1 MSRNV
6 FKPKGKVRKYEAG
19 AGVATVK
26 NVPIIATVMD
36 NIDPTN
42 SGRLFVFPSES
53 FDKASQDRDTWIPV
67 RRLHTF
73 FGSVRPTAS
82 ATQVT
87 DDSGAVTSSEY
98 GQYVGNPSSYG
109 QWNAP
114 PDIGTK
120 VICIF
125 VNGDLNYGFY
135 IGAVPDPDELQMI
148 PAIGSSENIIANGGE
163 AASYGGATALPVTNI
178 NTNNKGVADS
188 PDYLTAAKPIHSYAA
203 SIMQQ
208 QGILRD
214 RIRGPIG
221 SSASREATS
230 RVGWGVSTP
239 GRPIYEGGYT
249 DGGANSLAS
258 KINEKQKAASG
269 DNTEYND
276 FNTSMRVVARRGG
289 HSLVMDDGDIIGRDQ
304 LIRLRT
310 ALGHQILMSDDGQV
324 LTILHSNG
332 QTYIELGKEGT
343 VDIFATNSVNLRT
356 QGDLNLHADNNLN
369 IHAGKDINI
378 NAQENIHV
386 NSLKKY
392 TQRVGEAYE
401 LHGLQN
407 LLFKSDQNIGMES
420 AGKWSGKAGGE
431 AYVNGSKVHLN
442 DGESGITPVAVE
454 PITIV
459 QHPDTLFDD
468 VVGWAA
474 APGKLESIT
483 SRAPAHYPWLM
494 AGQGVDVQ
502 VDSSASAQL
511 PQDPSTEISDSITT
525 ASGSGVSAPGVS
537 DATISSVPNT
547 DPVSGALNKQ
557 ETTAV
562 VAGIAALAASGPK
575 AAATVAT
582 NTAGATQFTD
592 AISGEVTAA
601 VGAFGQT
608 PSQLAAGGIL
618 KPGADKMINT
628 IIAAGMGVDPS
639 DALNPT
645 ALVDSG
651 VKRFMP
657 PSVFTGKGGVSSF
670 KNLVGSTT
678 AQTASVVTGLQKAQT
693 VLTKTGAI
701 TGKEGAGA
709 LSGILTSATSLSKGA
724 TGGALITNTFIA
736 DGASGVTGADA
747 LVKQGIR
754 QGTQAAIKSQFGGP
768 SGGIAASLAAIT
780 NSGLFEPTSPDTT
793 EFFGNSLD
801 TRIGPVASA
810 FKSIT
815 KAFRPM
821 TANTPQNLAQL
832 AGAGRSALGLS
843 TATLAQNSSVL
854 MDAANKVQQGLS
866 PGLASAVASGMANMP
881 GGSSMAALTV
891 NAEVARIT
899 SGGTSVPTI
908 GKNLNPLVQGMG
920 LDQLSGGTNIGS
932 LVDQVGAI
940 GASAFSGTDV
950 GASVPSSSGLLGSL
964 GNAGGLTSKFV
975 STIGNREAVGEF
987 AATVKGALRSLTSAS
1002 GDSAKL
1008 PSVGIN
1014 TFNRDG
1020 LTSLINN
1027 TIGPNL
1033 VPRPNLLG
1041 YIETDDIKRA
1051 VSVERTNAG
1060 LLTARKAVL
1069 NAQKALAT
1077 AQSAYSVALANG
1089 SDDAT
1094 VATLKAAYDTAFTT
1108 YTAAVTAYQT
1118 AEVAAPTALAAGGV
1132 TVDPAIADIIAKQ
1145 SAIANAANLDTNQ
1158 VYGNSTSSAAAAEA
1172 MQDAVANNTSLYNQW
1187 FDSTFNGFDPRD
1199 YSNVHSSYANTT
1211 SQYSSGYET
1220 QNIVTPNDF
1229 SGKGKVIN
1237 LSKTTGLGLYP
1248 AGLLYVSGRRVDG
1261 VFTGDSSVP
1270 GTSLVDEDGWT
1281 REDDINRDNP
1291 YTGAD
1296 NLTAS
1301 GYWVF
1306 DGSRFVWMQG
1316 PVSASNPWEQTWSP
1330 PAEEEGAAVE
1340 ENTVDSVVGEDQNET
1355 NDEGA
1360 TPPLEENDPPGGND
1374 DGGNPGDARGGGGK

>member
-6 FKPKGKVRKYEAG
+6 FKPKGKLRKYEPG

-42 SGRLFVFPSES
+42 SGKLFVFPSES
-53 FDKASQDRDTWIPV
+53 MDKASQDRDTWIPV

-82 ATQVT
+82 ATQTT
-87 DDSGAVTSSEY
+87 DDSGNVTASEY

-135 IGAVPDPDELQMI
+135 IGAVPDPDELQMV
-148 PAIGSSENIIANGGE
+148 PAIGSSDNIIANEGE
-163 AASYGGATALPVTNI
+163 AASYGGATTLPVTNI

-188 PDYLTAAKPIHSYAA
+188 PDYLSAAKPIHSYAA
-203 SIMQQ
+203 FIMQQ

-249 DGGANSLAS
+249 DGGNNSLAS

-324 LTILHSNG
+324 LMILHSNG
-332 QTYIELGKEGT
+332 QSYIELGKEGT
-343 VDIFATNSVNLRT
+343 VDIFGTNSINLRT

-420 AGKWSGKAGGE
+420 AGKWSGKSGGE
-431 AYVNGSKVHLN
+431 AYINGAKVHLN

-454 PITIV
+454 PITVV

-468 VVGWAA
+468 AVGWAA

-494 AGQGVDVQ
+494 AGQGVDIN
-502 VDSSASAQL
+502 VDPSAESQL
-511 PQDPSTEISDSITT
+511 PKEPASDLSQKITD
-525 ASGSGVSAPGVS
+525 AAAAGVSAPGVS
-537 DATISSVPNT
+537 DATITSVPDT
-547 DPVSGALNKQ
+547 DSVSGALNKQ

-562 VAGIAALAASGPK
+562 VGGIAALAAAGPA
-575 AAATVAT
+575 AAATIAT
-582 NTAGATQFTD
+582 NTAGATQYTD
-592 AISGEVTAA
+592 PLGGAITAA
-601 VGAFGQT
+601 VGAYAQT

-628 IIAAGMGVDPS
+628 LIAAGRGVDPT
-639 DALNPT
+639 DKLNPN
-645 ALVDSG
+645 ALVDSA
-651 VKRFMP
+651 VQTMMP
-657 PSVFTGKGGVSSF
+657 PSVFTGKGGVNSF
-670 KNLVGSTT
+670 KNLVSSTT
-678 AQTASVVTGLQKAQT
+678 AQTKSVVTNLQKAQT
-693 VLTKTGAI
+693 VLTKSKVL
-701 TGKEGAGA
+701 TGKEGSGGISGVLTGA
-709 LSGILTSATSLSKGA
+709 ASLSA
-724 TGGALITNTFIA
+724 GGAAGGRFMGDFVN
-736 DGASGVTGADA
+736 GASTPTNLATLA
-747 LVKQGIR
+747 KTGIR
-754 QGTQAAIKSQFGGP
+754 QGTQAAIKAQFGGP
-768 SGGIAASLAAIT
+768 SGGIASSLAAIT
-780 NSGLFEPTSPDTT
+780 GAGLFESTTPNTT

-810 FKSIT
+810 FKTIT
-815 KAFRPM
+815 KTFKPM
-821 TANTPQNLAQL
+821 QANTPQNLSQL
-832 AGAGRSALGLS
+832 AGAGRAAVSGLS
-843 TATLAQNSSVL
+843 PSNLTRNSVVL
-854 MDAANKVQQGLS
+854 MDAANQVQRGLT
-866 PGLASAVASGMANMP
+866 PGLASSVATGLANMP
-881 GGSSMAALTV
+881 GGSSIAGLTV
-891 NAEVARIT
+891 NSAGAKLTE
-899 SGGTSVPTI
+899 
-908 GKNLNPLVQGMG
+908 NLNPMVQG
-920 LDQLSGGTNIGS
+920 LSSQVAGAANSS
-932 LVDQVGAI
+932 LIDKFTQKLAVP
-940 GASAFSGTDV
+940 AFSGTDV
-950 GASVPSSSGLLGSL
+950 GAVAPSSLGGML
-964 GNAGGLTSKFV
+964 TNIGTQGGLTSSFV
-975 STIGNREAVGEF
+975 SSVGSQAPVGEF

-1008 PSVGIN
+1008 PSIGIN
-1014 TFNRDG
+1014 TFNRAG

-1041 YIETDDIKRA
+1041 FIDTGDIQKA
-1051 VSVERTNAG
+1051 IGLERSNQA
-1060 LLTARKAVL
+1060 LLTARNTVL
-1069 NAQKALAT
+1069 TAQQALAT
-1077 AQSAYSVALANG
+1077 AQSAYSVALADG
-1089 SDDAT
+1089 SDAAA
-1094 VATLKAAYDTAFTT
+1094 VIAAKAAYDTA
-1108 YTAAVTAYQT
+1108 YTAYTTAVTAYEA
-1118 AEVAAPTALAAGGV
+1118 AEEAAPTAPSTGTPV
-1132 TVDPAIADIIAKQ
+1132 TDPAIAKIKQ
-1145 SAIANAANLDTNQ
+1145 AQDQVKNAAINDTNQ
-1158 VYGNSTSSAAAAEA
+1158 VYGNNTSSAADTIDQQE
-1172 MQDAVANNTSLYNQW
+1172 AVANNVALYNYW
-1187 FDSTFNGFDPRD
+1187 FDSQFNAFDPRNYD
-1199 YSNVHSSYANTT
+1199 SVHSSYANST
-1211 SQYSSGYET
+1211 SQYSSGFET

-1229 SGKGKVIN
+1229 SGKGIVTN
-1237 LSKTTGLGLYP
+1237 LDEITGLSLS
-1248 AGLLYVSGRRVDG
+1248 SGRIWTYTLSPG
-1261 VFTGDSSVP
+1261 GKWSSTGFIGDSSVP
-1270 GTSLVDEDGWT
+1270 GSSLTVEDGWSYSAQ
-1281 REDDINRDNP
+1281 EYRDR
-1291 YTGAD
+1291 TWTAAD

-1306 DGSRFVWMQG
+1306 NGTQFVWMQG
-1316 PVSASNPWEQTWSP
+1316 PVSSSNPYLDEFSWSP
-1330 PAEEEGAAVE
+1330 PADEDGANVE
-1340 ENTVDSVVGEDQNET
+1340 ENTVDAVVGEDENQT
-1355 NDEGA
+1355 NDEDA
-1360 TPPLEENDPPGGND
+1360 TPPPEDESD
-1374 DGGNPGDARGGGGK
+1374 DGGGGGDLDQNDPRDNFDSA

>member
-6 FKPKGKVRKYEAG
+6 FKPKGKLRKYEAG

-42 SGRLFVFPSES
+42 SGKLFVFPSES
-53 FDKASQDRDTWIPV
+53 MDKASQDRDTWIPV

-82 ATQVT
+82 PTETT
-87 DDSGAVTSSEY
+87 DDNNNVTASEY

-135 IGAVPDPDELQMI
+135 IGAVPDPDELQMV
-148 PAIGSSENIIANGGE
+148 PAIGSSDNIIANEGE
-163 AASYGGATALPVTNI
+163 AASYGGATTLPVTNI

-249 DGGANSLAS
+249 DGGSNSLAS

-269 DNTEYND
+269 DNTDYND

-324 LTILHSNG
+324 LMILHSNG
-332 QTYIELGKEGT
+332 QSYIELGKEGT
-343 VDIFATNSVNLRT
+343 VDIFGTNSINLRT
-356 QGDLNLHADNNLN
+356 QGDLNLHADNMVN
-369 IHAGKDINI
+369 IHAGKDVNI

-431 AYVNGSKVHLN
+431 AYINGAKVHLN

-454 PITIV
+454 PITVV

-468 VVGWAA
+468 AVGWAA

-494 AGQGVDVQ
+494 AGQGVDINV
-502 VDSSASAQL
+502 
-511 PQDPSTEISDSITT
+511 DPSAESQLAKEPSSDLSTQITEAAAD
-525 ASGSGVSAPGVS
+525 GVSAPGVS
-537 DATISSVPNT
+537 NATVTSVPDT
-547 DPVSGALNKQ
+547 DPVSSALNKQ
-557 ETTAV
+557 ETTAI
-562 VAGIAALAASGPK
+562 VAGVAALAASGP
-575 AAATVAT
+575 AANATIAT
-582 NTAGATQFTD
+582 NTAGATQYTD
-592 AISGEVTAA
+592 PLSNKVTAA
-601 VGAFGQT
+601 VGAFAQT

-628 IIAAGMGVDPS
+628 LIASGRGVDPT
-639 DALNPT
+639 DKLNPT
-645 ALVDSG
+645 TLVDSA
-651 VKRFMP
+651 VQTMMP
-657 PSVFTGKGGVSSF
+657 PSVFTGKGGVNSF
-670 KNLVGSTT
+670 KNLISSTT
-678 AQTASVVTGLQKAQT
+678 AQTKSVVTNLQKAQT
-693 VLTKTGAI
+693 VLTKSKVL
-701 TGKEGAGA
+701 TGKEGSGGIGGVLTGA
-709 LSGILTSATSLSKGA
+709 VINNA
-724 TGGALITNTFIA
+724 GGAAGGSAMRTFVVDTA
-736 DGASGVTGADA
+736 LASSSLETLA
-747 LVKQGIR
+747 KTGIR
-754 QGTQAAIKSQFGGP
+754 QGTQAAIKAQFGGP

-780 NSGLFEPTSPDTT
+780 GSGLFEPTSPTT
-793 EFFGNSLD
+793 TDLFGNSLD

-810 FKSIT
+810 FKTIT
-815 KAFRPM
+815 KTFKPM
-821 TANTPQNLAQL
+821 EANTPQNLSQL
-832 AGAGRSALGLS
+832 AGAGRAAVSGLS
-843 TATLAQNSSVL
+843 PSSLSRNSVVL
-854 MDAANKVQQGLS
+854 MDAANQVQRGLTS
-866 PGLASAVASGMANMP
+866 GLASSVATGLANMP
-881 GGSSMAALTV
+881 GGSSIAGLTV
-891 NAEVARIT
+891 NSAGAKLTE
-899 SGGTSVPTI
+899 
-908 GKNLNPLVQGMG
+908 NLNPLVQG
-920 LDQLSGGTNIGS
+920 LSQQTSGATTGSS
-932 LVDQVGAI
+932 LVDKFKDKI
-940 GASAFSGTDV
+940 GVPAFSGTDV
-950 GASVPSSSGLLGSL
+950 GAQSPSSLGGML
-964 GNAGGLTSKFV
+964 ANIGTQGGLSSSFV
-975 STIGNREAVGEF
+975 SSIGGQLPVGEF
-987 AATVKGALRSLTSAS
+987 EATVKGALRSLTSAS

-1008 PSVGIN
+1008 PSIGIN
-1014 TFNRDG
+1014 TFNRAG

-1041 YIETDDIKRA
+1041 FIDTGDLQKAIGLERSNQTLLNARNA
-1051 VSVERTNAG
+1051 V
-1060 LLTARKAVL
+1060 LTAQ
-1069 NAQKALAT
+1069 NALAT
-1077 AQSAYSVALANG
+1077 AQSAYSLALADG
-1089 SDDAT
+1089 SDAT
-1094 VATLKAAYDTAFTT
+1094 AITAAKQAYDTA
-1108 YTAAVTAYQT
+1108 YTAYTAKVAEYEA
-1118 AEVAAPTALAAGGV
+1118 AEVAAPTAPTTGSPV
-1132 TVDPAIADIIAKQ
+1132 TDPAIAKIKAAQTSIK
-1145 SAIANAANLDTNQ
+1145 NAAINDTNQ
-1158 VYGNSTSSAAAAEA
+1158 AYGDSVSDAADAEDQ
-1172 MQDAVANNTSLYNQW
+1172 QDAVANNVALYNSW
-1187 FDSTFNGFDPRD
+1187 FDSQFNAFDPRNYD
-1199 YSNVHSSYANTT
+1199 SVHQSYANTT
-1211 SQYSSGYET
+1211 SQYSSGFET
-1220 QNIVTPNDF
+1220 QNIITPNDF
-1229 SGKGKVIN
+1229 SGKGIVTN
-1237 LSKTTGLGLYP
+1237 LGATN
-1248 AGLLYVSGRRVDG
+1248 GLLLYTRGYYQLRSTKRNGVWVGDG
-1261 VFTGDSSVP
+1261 SKPGTTFIDEEGWTWDGQVNSDDPYDSS
-1270 GTSLVDEDGWT
+1270 
-1281 REDDINRDNP
+1281 
-1291 YTGAD
+1291 D

-1306 DGSRFVWMQG
+1306 NGSQFVWMQG
-1316 PVSASNPWEQTWSP
+1316 PVSASNPYLDEFSYSP
-1330 PAEEEGAAVE
+1330 PADEEGAAVE
-1340 ENTVDSVVGEDQNET
+1340 ENTVDAVVGEDENQT
-1355 NDEGA
+1355 DDQDA
-1360 TPPLEENDPPGGND
+1360 TPPLEEDNDPPQGG
-1374 DGGNPGDARGGGGK
+1374 DGGSPGDGRGGGR